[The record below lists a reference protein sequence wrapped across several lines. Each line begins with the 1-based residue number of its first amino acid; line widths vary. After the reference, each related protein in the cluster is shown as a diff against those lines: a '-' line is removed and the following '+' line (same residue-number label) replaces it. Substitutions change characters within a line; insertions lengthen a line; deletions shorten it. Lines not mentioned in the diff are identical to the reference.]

1 MGVYMRFIWDEVKR
15 QKNLQKHG
23 LDFADIEVVFN
34 QPLVLFEDTRI
45 DYGEQR
51 MVAIGLL
58 RMLVVVIVYVEDD
71 NTVRIISMR
80 KAMRNETD
88 IYYQNI

>member
-1 MGVYMRFIWDEVKR
+1 MRFIWDEINR

-23 LDFADIEVVFN
+23 LDFADVEVVFD
-34 QPLVLFEDTRI
+34 QPLVLFEDTLI
-45 DYGEQR
+45 NYGEQR

-58 RMLVVVIVYVEDD
+58 QILVVVIVHIEDD
-71 NTVRIISMR
+71 NTIRIISMR
-80 KAMRNETD
+80 KATHNETD